1 MAKNRK
7 NNDNDEPNTAPEPD
21 RWYNLSLGSSFV
33 DHRPSPKFCT
43 LRYEFKPASIDKN
56 QPGSF
61 HKSKDNRVTVE
72 FHNNQQ
78 GKPKVTFEGV
88 SEDYKEHDAVLFFD
102 GESFRLERLHRA
114 VKRLRHLRLPGESAA
129 PAASVTSTSISAPES
144 YSPPSGGKGAKL
156 QSLNKDVLPHMPVEV
171 KGIDI
176 NNSESIAPGPTSEAD
191 KDFDC
196 PPSLPNPPAASP
208 DAQPRSD
215 EMDEEVDVVIDDD
228 DDDDDVGNETT
239 GKGKSPVNEF
249 HTGIDINIPH
259 PGDLDDE
266 IADVDVDDVVD
277 NVPNAAEALR
287 AQVNAEVGRKQT
299 SSSSDSSGSESS
311 GSESGS
317 GSGSG
322 SESESASSSS
332 DTESSEGGDSVNSI

>member
-1 MAKNRK
+1 M
-7 NNDNDEPNTAPEPD
+7 
-21 RWYNLSLGSSFV
+21 L
-33 DHRPSPKFCT
+33 
-43 LRYEFKPASIDKN
+43 I
-56 QPGSF
+56 
-61 HKSKDNRVTVE
+61 
-72 FHNNQQ
+72 
-78 GKPKVTFEGV
+78 
-88 SEDYKEHDAVLFFD
+88 LFIIF
-102 GESFRLERLHRA
+102 FL
-114 VKRLRHLRLPGESAA
+114 
-129 PAASVTSTSISAPES
+129 
-144 YSPPSGGKGAKL
+144 
-156 QSLNKDVLPHMPVEV
+156 
-171 KGIDI
+171 
-176 NNSESIAPGPTSEAD
+176 APGPTSEAD

-208 DAQPRSD
+208 DAEPRSD

-228 DDDDDVGNETT
+228 DDDDVVVNETT

-287 AQVNAEVGRKQT
+287 AQVNAEVGGKQT